1 MKRAL
6 GAPGPAGVT
15 DLDEELEV
23 HIVRLGRRALG
34 LLVAAADDEV
44 DTLRRTGCGSLSLY
58 IYPSVNISHPPRRRL
73 RLALLSRPDTQ
84 VIQSLPCRHTMLSAV
99 HGRHFAFFLENRL
112 STLLLL
118 KAKTQPALQL
128 GCSVSTQP
136 QTSIQ
141 TTTWSKSKLD
151 TYPGRARLTR
161 RSEQSFIRTRHRTGW
176 M

>member
-1 MKRAL
+1 LTRSLRYTSSDL
-6 GAPGPAGVT
+6 GA
-15 DLDEELEV
+15 
-23 HIVRLGRRALG
+23 VRLVFLLRPPATRSIPCGGQDAAL
-34 LLVAAADDEV
+34 
-44 DTLRRTGCGSLSLY
+44 SLSLSIY

-84 VIQSLPCRHTMLSAV
+84 VIQSLPRRHTMLSAV

-112 STLLLL
+112 STPLLL

-161 RSEQSFIRTRHRTGW
+161 RSEQSFIRTRHQTGW